1 MDEGTQ
7 AGGWMEKPEWCVGVC
22 VGGWVGGY
30 ETESDCTHTRP
41 RLQVHCV
48 ISVRVHVD
56 VADSL
61 PSTGA

>member
-1 MDEGTQ
+1 MCVYVY
-7 AGGWMEKPEWCVGVC
+7 MCVCMYVCMCVGVC